1 MNPCDIAIIGGG
13 PCGSLAAISAFSH
26 NKGSNV
32 TIFEKRKKSGYPPHC
47 SGLIGIEGLKKLGI
61 HHSAIKKTSFNKI
74 KQAKFISPTGKSIL
88 INRNKS
94 ELLVLDR
101 PKLDAYLANKA
112 QKLGA
117 NFLYQSTVK
126 EIQRR
131 SKIWKIFFT
140 TERKN
145 CSPITATIAIS
156 AEGHHPKISA
166 QTGLPTPS
174 NNWFLPG
181 IQYELDNVGVPEKD
195 TVELFFGNNV
205 APGFFA
211 WMIPLNEVQARVGL
225 AIHPNLS
232 KGARY
237 YLNYMIKKHP
247 VLSPKLTKSKILNS
261 WGGFVPASGPI
272 NKTFTDGFLVVGD
285 AAGQTKA
292 TTGGGFNVGG
302 LCSQFAGQI
311 ACQSVLNNDASSK
324 YLRKYEMKWKS
335 YFEPELSLMK
345 TFRRLLSYLPDKTL
359 DGLFDIAI
367 QTELAHRMR
376 RVENIDLHGMGLLKY
391 SVSPPVLIRAFKHT
405 PHLINS
411 LFQGLLA

>member
-1 MNPCDIAIIGGG
+1 VVH
-13 PCGSLAAISAFSH
+13 LQHYQRFR
-26 NKGSNV
+26 
-32 TIFEKRKKSGYPPHC
+32 THC
-47 SGLIGIEGLKKLGI
+47 SGLISVEGLKNLGI
-61 HHSAIKKTSFNKI
+61 YHSAIKKTSFNKI
-74 KQAKFISPTGKSIL
+74 KQAKFVSPTGKSIL

-101 PKLDAYLANKA
+101 PKLDAYLANHA

-126 EIQRR
+126 EIQR
-131 SKIWKIFFT
+131 KNNIWKIFFT
-140 TERKN
+140 TEKKK
-145 CSPITATIAIS
+145 SFPIAATIAIS

-174 NNWFLPG
+174 KNWFLPG
-181 IQYELDNVGVPEKD
+181 IQYELDNVSIPEKD
-195 TVELFFGNNV
+195 TVELYFGNNV

-211 WMIPLNEVQARVGL
+211 WMIPLNEAQARVGL

-232 KGARY
+232 KGARN

-247 VLSPKLTKSKILNS
+247 VLSPKFTRSKILNS
-261 WGGFVPASGPI
+261 WGGFVPANGPI

-292 TTGGGFNVGG
+292 TTGGGFNIGG

-311 ACQSVLNNDASSK
+311 ACQSVQNNNTSSK
-324 YLRKYEMKWKS
+324 YLRKYEILWKS
-335 YFEPELSLMK
+335 NFEPELSLMK
-345 TFRRLLSYLPDKTL
+345 IFRRLLSYLPDNTL
-359 DGLFDIAI
+359 DDLFDIAI

-376 RVENIDLHGMGLLKY
+376 SVENIDLHGMGLLKY
-391 SVSPPVLIRAFKHT
+391 SISPTVLIRAFKHT